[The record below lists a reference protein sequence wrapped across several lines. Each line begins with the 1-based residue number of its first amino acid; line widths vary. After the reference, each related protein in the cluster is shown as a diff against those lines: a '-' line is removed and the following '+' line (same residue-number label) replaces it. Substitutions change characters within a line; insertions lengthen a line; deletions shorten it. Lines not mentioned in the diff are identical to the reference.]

1 MKIVKATV
9 VKANK
14 SKGKPTS
21 ESYKDFR
28 KWEKWFSMVKK
39 TYSVKFPKVR

>member
-9 VKANK
+9 VKTNK
-14 SKGKPTS
+14 SQWKPTS
-21 ESYKDFR
+21 ETYKDFK

-39 TYSVKFPKVR
+39 TYSVKFPKSR